1 MDMSKADYRTKEF
14 VEMIC
19 TYAKANVKKNRP
31 IYSITI
37 IININYCT
45 IEEDHK
51 KCSSMN
57 LM

>member
-1 MDMSKADYRTKEF
+1 MSKADYRTKEF

-19 TYAKANVKKNRP
+19 TYAKAHVKKNRP

-51 KCSSMN
+51 KRSSMN